1 MISIKAKKLFSY
13 LNPFEDRLPG
23 QDIFFNKEAI
33 TNYLT
38 HSNIYHVE
46 GDDDFENNYRKI
58 AYLVSHPENLFIKLN
73 IPNSEHDLEDM
84 IVQENDNIFVFVA
97 LAYLNPDSISA
108 ELSGDKKF
116 AKTFFGVSQKE
127 DFFFTQEALTVHNF
141 SHIVD
146 WSINENLLLETWR
159 DKEFVLKNIDSS
171 NIHINYK
178 LIPPEFWSE
187 PDFFAGMLKKIDKY
201 DHRNP
206 EIFNYLI
213 KHHKYN
219 PFMLE
224 YIFENYKSFE
234 LFKSHYFNDY
244 VEYKKGN
251 VIDPNQ
257 SLIEQYLE
265 KHSILM
271 RWMRNSHNQEIISTC
286 FDKQRWENKE
296 TVIEWYKMKLEDSF
310 VDFNPLLHN
319 DYRYHKSMRDWVT
332 EQTQEWKSQLF
343 ESLVDTF
350 LEHKQRSN
358 RNNHDSFDSSFNQLI
373 FTKDFDTQNF
383 YHDINDFYSSQ
394 QDVYMTSFAEF
405 YKNCQIKPVIS
416 EDMATFII
424 NNHPKKFYL
433 LDDSFRTL
441 DNLKKLLPYNIRISI
456 EEIQKFNNKEF
467 NLSLIEYGGT
477 SALLEAFP
485 ISYFLDEDYLLP
497 LLKNKS
503 INLKSKSLTNFIE
516 KNTALTKACIQS
528 GNHQYLS
535 PKIFQDVE
543 LSAFLVGTVFSE
555 NYKNSSFNFSKESI
569 FGLIN
574 PSVLSN
580 LQSLEKI
587 LTVSRGNYLP
597 RVQHLFKQREFAQMV
612 FKLYDEEK
620 ITNTNY
626 LPIEVRLVLD
636 AYRIEGNYL
645 IFFNKFDLQAN
656 LNNKLVSN
664 STQKKVT
671 KKI

>member
-23 QDIFFNKEAI
+23 QQIFFNKDAI
-33 TNYLT
+33 TSYLT
-38 HSNIYHVE
+38 HSNIYHE
-46 GDDDFENNYRKI
+46 DGDDDFENNYRKI
-58 AYLVSHPENLFIKLN
+58 AYLVSHPENLFVKLN
-73 IPNSEHDLEDM
+73 IPNNEDNLKDM
-84 IVQENDNIFVFVA
+84 LIEENDNVFVFVA
-97 LAYLNPDSISA
+97 LAYLNPESISV

-127 DFFFTQEALTVHNF
+127 DFSFTQEALTVNNS

-159 DKEFVLKNIDSS
+159 DKDFVLKNIDYS
-171 NIHINYK
+171 NIHINEK
-178 LIPPEFWSE
+178 LIPVEFWNE
-187 PDFFAGMLKKIDKY
+187 PDFFEGILKKIDKY
-201 DHRNP
+201 DNKHP

-213 KHHKYN
+213 KNHKYN

-224 YIFENYKSFE
+224 YIFQGYKSFE

-244 VEYKKGN
+244 VEFKKGN
-251 VIDPNQ
+251 IIHPNQ
-257 SLIEQYLE
+257 SLIEQYFEQPSL
-265 KHSILM
+265 LM
-271 RWMRNSHNQEIISTC
+271 RWMRNSHNETVISTC
-286 FDKQRWENKE
+286 FDKSRWENKE
-296 TVIEWYKMKLEDSF
+296 MVIEWYKMKLGDSF

-319 DYRYHKSMRDWVT
+319 DYRYNRNVREWVN

-358 RNNHDSFDSSFNQLI
+358 RHNNDSFNFLFNQLI
-373 FTKDFDTQNF
+373 FTKDFDTQHF
-383 YHDINDFYSSQ
+383 YHEINDFYSAK
-394 QDVYMTSFAEF
+394 QDIYMASFAEF
-405 YKNCQIKPVIS
+405 YKNSQVKPIIS
-416 EDMATFII
+416 EDMAHFII

-441 DNLKKLLPYNIRISI
+441 DNLKKLLPYNIKISI
-456 EEIQKFNNKEF
+456 EEIQKFNDKDF
-467 NLSLIEYGGT
+467 NLSLIEHGAT
-477 SALLEAFP
+477 SSLLEAFP

-503 INLKSKSLTNFIE
+503 LLLKSKSLINFIE
-516 KNTALTKACIQS
+516 KNTALTKVCIQS
-528 GNHQYLS
+528 GHHQSLS
-535 PKIFQDVE
+535 PKIFQDIE

-555 NYKNSSFNFSKESI
+555 GYKNSNYNFSKESI

-580 LQSLEKI
+580 LKSLEKI
-587 LTVSRGNYLP
+587 LTISRGNYLP
-597 RVQHLFKQREFAQMV
+597 RVQHLFKQKEFAQMV

-620 ITNTNY
+620 ITNINY
-626 LPIEVRLVLD
+626 LPSEVRLVLD
-636 AYRIEGNYL
+636 AYKIEGNYL
-645 IFFNKFDLQAN
+645 NFFNKFDLQAN
-656 LNNKLVSN
+656 LNNKLVAH
-664 STQKKVT
+664 STQKKLT